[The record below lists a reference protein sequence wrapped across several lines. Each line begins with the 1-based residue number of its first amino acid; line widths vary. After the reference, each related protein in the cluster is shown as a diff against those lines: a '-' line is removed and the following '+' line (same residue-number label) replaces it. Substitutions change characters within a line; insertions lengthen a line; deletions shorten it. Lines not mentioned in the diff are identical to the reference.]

1 MKQSIFGIGDT
12 LSKVTGSLNKGVAML
27 SMDQEFIESR
37 KKKSQDAPRHVG
49 EGILAGAKGLAGGV
63 WQGVSGVVLDPVRV
77 SIA

>member
-1 MKQSIFGIGDT
+1 
-12 LSKVTGSLNKGVAML
+12 ML